1 MQRDN
6 RLLSSSLLAG
16 LALCGATLAACD
28 SNDGKAASAPG
39 LEVHLYGPSGASDPF
54 AGVGWIR
61 LVMTGDGLPVPFTHT
76 VPYVAGGSGSLD
88 GVPFSLAGQDRHLIV
103 EGWSDAGGSP
113 GFVVA
118 RGRASSLE
126 VPQGATVQELDVLFA
141 RVNSFLPLISTT
153 TKAPQQLANARV
165 GHAVTV
171 TAREIVI
178 TGGGTITNSAST
190 WWNGLGFQ
198 TIGNSIEAINLETR
212 ELGSRSQMIFPR
224 TWHTA
229 TALSSGQVIITGG
242 YGADGNPTDTA
253 ELYSPPGVLGGAP
266 AQLPKMAVPRA
277 GHTATLLD
285 EGTRLMLLVGG
296 DELGTWE
303 LWDPVSGST
312 QTGGAKP
319 LPDNLA
325 RRHHQ
330 ATTFYLPGRPE
341 PAVLITGGE
350 SPSFVHATAM
360 LYDSVA
366 RALIPVSK
374 ALPGGARTMHSAVY
388 VPARGYIYVAGGFT
402 DTLRKGALAAIDVF
416 EVGVTAFKEDNGGF
430 RMRTARGGHQAT
442 LLADNLVC
450 MAGGMGN
457 EPPDGSAL
465 RPIASLEVVHEFI
478 DATTVPPSLR
488 IEVASS
494 WNPNGVGQVPYLPSD
509 RIGHRVVNLDGM
521 ALVVGG
527 AALEGGA
534 GGYKMVKDLSLF
546 NPQ

>member
-1 MQRDN
+1 MNMQRDD
-6 RLLSSSLLAG
+6 RFFR
-16 LALCGATLAACD
+16 ATLATCLFGAAALVGCD
-28 SNDGKAASAPG
+28 SDSGGSTSVPG
-39 LEVHLYGPSGASDPF
+39 LEVHLYGPNGAADPF

-61 LVMTGDGLPVPFTHT
+61 IIMTGDGLVAPYTRT
-76 VPYVAGGSGSLD
+76 VAYAPGGTGSLD
-88 GVPFSLAGQDRHLIV
+88 GVPFSNAGQARKLVI
-103 EGWSDAGGSP
+103 EGWSDAGGTP

-118 RGRASSLE
+118 RGRAASLE
-126 VPQGATVQELDVLFA
+126 VAVGKPVKELDVLFA
-141 RVNSFLPLISTT
+141 RVNSFLPLISTS

-165 GHAVTV
+165 GHAVTK
-171 TAREIVI
+171 TIREIVI

-198 TIGNSIEAINLETR
+198 SIGNSVEAVSLDTR
-212 ELGSRSQMIFPR
+212 ELGSRTAMIFPR

-229 TALSSGQVIITGG
+229 TALSSGQVIIAGG

-253 ELYSPPGVLGGAP
+253 ELYSPPGVLGGQA
-266 AQLPKMAVPRA
+266 AQLPKMAVARA

-285 EGTRLMLLVGG
+285 EATRVMLFVGG

-303 LWDPVSGST
+303 LWDPVAGSI
-312 QTGGAKP
+312 GGAKP

-330 ATTFYLPGRPE
+330 ATTFFLPGRGE

-374 ALPGGARTMHSAVY
+374 ALPGGARTQHTAVY
-388 VPARGYIYVAGGFT
+388 VPARDYIYVAGGFT
-402 DTLRKGALAAIDVF
+402 DTQRKGTLAAIDVF
-416 EVGVTAFKEDNGGF
+416 EIGKTAFKEDNGGF
-430 RMRTARGGHQAT
+430 RMRTPRGGHQAT

-450 MAGGMGN
+450 MAGGMGE
-457 EPPDGSAL
+457 EPPGTGL
-465 RPIASLEVVHEFI
+465 RPLGSLEVIHEFI
-478 DATTVPPSLR
+478 DASSAPPSLR

-494 WNPNGVGQVPYLPSD
+494 WNPNGVGQVPYLPTD
-509 RIGHRVVNLDGM
+509 RIGHRIVDLDGM

-527 AALEGGA
+527 AAIENGA
-534 GGYKMVKDLSLF
+534 GGFKMVKDLSLF